1 MSHLN
6 TATFDTDEGAINVP
20 TSGFD
25 SPPDALKQLLARGWT
40 PIPFPSRDAAVQAAQ
55 QTSNAWSHGPEDI
68 YPLGQ
73 GHGLGADII
82 NFALNNLYQYGQR
95 TKASNENMAQVMSN
109 ISQGKPAGD
118 LGPLIQDAI
127 SVNPIMAGTW
137 GPIRTAAQKKAV
149 SALWRADPEAVKAI
163 ATDPRE
169 LNLSGLMDIP
179 NRDVMKKVQ
188 SDLLG
193 EGFMPAGATATY
205 TPSKDVI
212 KVAPATM
219 RGKAFVP
226 GDPPRFMG
234 LVPSRPEYYSA
245 GQTNLPEIMGHEAQH
260 FLNVP
265 RVYQSDIPNEA
276 ATRMYGQLR
285 PYLSEHAQKSA
296 LEGGIKSV
304 DPKVALDEA
313 LSYLSMPGE
322 RKGAADVL
330 HNLIKMRPGPEAG
343 TTSGVKLTPEVLQS
357 AIAKAEALGQTK
369 PDQSMIA
376 RIWDKMMGRTPQGT
390 REAIFR
396 HGTDPESAAGIIKEG
411 LRPGSSVSRVGGR
424 DFEGYPVTFEFDD
437 KLTGATPYSSPLG
450 PTMHEGAARTGTQAS
465 NIKRIFFDPNEY
477 QFKEDALDVF
487 RNLRQRLNESGR
499 KDLKIE
505 AANYHDPTG
514 TWNYGGTPSLKDLPR
529 FTDYV
534 AKQNDNNLQR
544 LFNETL
550 DNATFTQNPARQ
562 TIHEKR
568 LDHIIAE
575 MEKRGM
581 GGGGPTERSATFNK
595 FGSETPGGQL
605 IDEYYKRYSNERM
618 QDIQGMLDKAK
629 QMGRPDVEQRAIEQ
643 LQPPPKDE
651 FIRDMVEWIGRGL
664 DYPNSYAPGARGLAG
679 IRRTMLGKDVPFDPN
694 WANKPMNQLDS
705 TPIPSSDLVSILHHL
720 DKYGLLTPE
729 NLARRTGLGGEV
741 RGTPGELNP
750 FQVNKLRRF
759 IEESNYQPKKGK

>member
-127 SVNPIMAGTW
+127 SVNPIMAGPW
-137 GPIRTAAQKKAV
+137 GPVRTAAQKKAV

-188 SDLLG
+188 ADLLG

-205 TPSKDVI
+205 TPSKDII

-265 RVYQSDIPNEA
+265 RVYQSDLSNEA

-390 REAIFR
+390 RE
-396 HGTDPESAAGIIKEG
+396 
-411 LRPGSSVSRVGGR
+411 
-424 DFEGYPVTFEFDD
+424 
-437 KLTGATPYSSPLG
+437 
-450 PTMHEGAARTGTQAS
+450 
-465 NIKRIFFDPNEY
+465 
-477 QFKEDALDVF
+477 
-487 RNLRQRLNESGR
+487 
-499 KDLKIE
+499 
-505 AANYHDPTG
+505 
-514 TWNYGGTPSLKDLPR
+514 
-529 FTDYV
+529 
-534 AKQNDNNLQR
+534 
-544 LFNETL
+544 
-550 DNATFTQNPARQ
+550 
-562 TIHEKR
+562 
-568 LDHIIAE
+568 
-575 MEKRGM
+575 
-581 GGGGPTERSATFNK
+581 ATFNK

-729 NLARRTGLGGEV
+729 NLSRRTGLGGEV